1 VRPRKF
7 DAMDSNDGE
16 VVLFDEFCIWY
27 TQKVTP
33 NREIVDSTSQFV
45 DEKRAG
51 DKKGGGMRKD
61 KNRLVIY
68 SSDTPDKDDFKSC
81 IKCLKAEYKF
91 GNIEDDP
98 EAIDAKGFVE
108 LIKKMKKKTTKGKG
122 FRSIAL
128 ACHGPPGK
136 TSNTFCWE
144 ISERIQLNDDKE
156 LLDETNPVRMV
167 MEALGDAV
175 LDGGR
180 VDLFACSLLGN
191 PEGKEAFAQIE
202 ELTGTNFAASTNKTG
217 NPNDAES
224 DWVMESDNVDV
235 KPLYFVQNMAAFDG
249 TFSKDK
255 FDELEAQISA
265 IAKDPAELAKL
276 WDLIDFNDNQIVSL
290 AEIDKL
296 MVASY
301 PLLNHKPALMRAY
314 KQTCLK
320 EGGDGDA
327 WVEPNEFPQLLMNL
341 FYFNK
346 LFRCFEAV
354 DTDDD
359 RRIDEKEFEK
369 GIKLCGLD
377 MDKSDAKAEFDA
389 MDSNDGGV
397 VLFDEYCIWY
407 TKKVNPTREI
417 VDSTSLFVGEVRGGK
432 RKKKGRKKKKKGPK
446 DAMPDYES
454 KKFDKLEKELIAT
467 AKDPV
472 ALAKLWDVMDFNDNQ
487 IVSLAEIDKLM
498 VQSYPLL
505 NHKPALMR
513 AYKQTCLREGGDGDA
528 WVEPNEFPQ
537 LLVNLFYFNKLFQC
551 FEQIDTD
558 DDRRLDIKEFI
569 DGLGKLGMNMPDS
582 EAKKIRCDGQQRW

>member
-1 VRPRKF
+1 
-7 DAMDSNDGE
+7 MG
-16 VVLFDEFCIWY
+16 
-27 TQKVTP
+27 
-33 NREIVDSTSQFV
+33 
-45 DEKRAG
+45 
-51 DKKGGGMRKD
+51 
-61 KNRLVIY
+61 
-68 SSDTPDKDDFKSC
+68 
-81 IKCLKAEYKF
+81 
-91 GNIEDDP
+91 
-98 EAIDAKGFVE
+98 
-108 LIKKMKKKTTKGKG
+108 
-122 FRSIAL
+122 
-128 ACHGPPGK
+128 
-136 TSNTFCWE
+136 
-144 ISERIQLNDDKE
+144 
-156 LLDETNPVRMV
+156 
-167 MEALGDAV
+167 
-175 LDGGR
+175 
-180 VDLFACSLLGN
+180 
-191 PEGKEAFAQIE
+191 
-202 ELTGTNFAASTNKTG
+202 
-217 NPNDAES
+217 
-224 DWVMESDNVDV
+224 
-235 KPLYFVQNMAAFDG
+235 
-249 TFSKDK
+249 
-255 FDELEAQISA
+255 
-265 IAKDPAELAKL
+265 
-276 WDLIDFNDNQIVSL
+276 
-290 AEIDKL
+290 
-296 MVASY
+296 
-301 PLLNHKPALMRAY
+301 
-314 KQTCLK
+314 
-320 EGGDGDA
+320 GDA

-432 RKKKGRKKKKKGPK
+432 RKKKGKKKKKKGPK

-551 FEQIDTD
+551 FEQVDTD
-558 DDRRLDIKEFI
+558 DDRRLDEKEFI
-569 DGLGKLGMNMPDS
+569 EGLDRLGMNLSDDEAKASFDDMDSNDGGIVLFDEFCIWFTKQVSPEREIVDSTSQFADERRGKRKKKKGNKKKKKGPRDDMPDYS
-582 EAKKIRCDGQQRW
+582 SKDFDELEAKIHAIAKDPAELAKLWDVMDFNDNQIVSLAEIDKLMVQDYPLLNHKPALMRAYKQTCLKEGGDGDAWV

>member
-1 VRPRKF
+1 
-7 DAMDSNDGE
+7 
-16 VVLFDEFCIWY
+16 
-27 TQKVTP
+27 
-33 NREIVDSTSQFV
+33 
-45 DEKRAG
+45 
-51 DKKGGGMRKD
+51 
-61 KNRLVIY
+61 
-68 SSDTPDKDDFKSC
+68 
-81 IKCLKAEYKF
+81 
-91 GNIEDDP
+91 
-98 EAIDAKGFVE
+98 
-108 LIKKMKKKTTKGKG
+108 
-122 FRSIAL
+122 
-128 ACHGPPGK
+128 
-136 TSNTFCWE
+136 
-144 ISERIQLNDDKE
+144 
-156 LLDETNPVRMV
+156 
-167 MEALGDAV
+167 
-175 LDGGR
+175 
-180 VDLFACSLLGN
+180 
-191 PEGKEAFAQIE
+191 
-202 ELTGTNFAASTNKTG
+202 
-217 NPNDAES
+217 
-224 DWVMESDNVDV
+224 V

-513 AYKQTCLREGGDGDA
+513 AYKQTCLRR
-528 WVEPNEFPQ
+528 V
-537 LLVNLFYFNKLFQC
+537 VMVM
-551 FEQIDTD
+551 
-558 DDRRLDIKEFI
+558 
-569 DGLGKLGMNMPDS
+569 LGSNPMSSLS
-582 EAKKIRCDGQQRW
+582 CW